1 MADQTDTEQKIF
13 EAARQ
18 VFLEQ
23 GTEKARMQE
32 IADEAG
38 INKAMVHYYFRSKD
52 RLSEAVFQEA
62 ASHFV
67 PRIFGVLT
75 GDQPLEGKVKTVIQE
90 YTDFLGDNPHL
101 PGFVIHEINHHP
113 ERARQFVRSIGTPD
127 LDPLRDQLEQQ
138 VEAGAIR
145 PISIEQFVV
154 NLIALCVFPFV
165 ARPMLE
171 LVLGVDSEEFSDF
184 LEQRQH
190 DLPAFFLNALQP

>member
-13 EAARQ
+13 EAAKQ

-23 GTEKARMQE
+23 GTAKARMQE

-62 ASHFV
+62 AGHFL
-67 PRIFGVLT
+67 PRIVGVLRD
-75 GDQPLEGKVKTVIQE
+75 DQPLEDKVRSVIQK
-90 YTDFLGDNPHL
+90 YTDFLGENPHL
-101 PGFVIHEINHHP
+101 PGFVIHEINHHS
-113 ERARQFVRSIGTPD
+113 ERAKQFVRSIGTPD
-127 LDPLRDQLEQQ
+127 LEPLRTQLEKE
-138 VEAGAIR
+138 VEADAIR
-145 PISIEQFVV
+145 PISAEQFVV

-171 LVLGVDSEEFSDF
+171 LVLDF
-184 LEQRQH
+184 DGGQFDDFIAQRQH
-190 DLPAFFLNALQP
+190 DLPVFFLNALRP

>member
-13 EAARQ
+13 EAAKQ

-23 GTEKARMQE
+23 GTAKARMQE

-62 ASHFV
+62 AGRFL
-67 PRIFGVLT
+67 PRIVGVLT
-75 GDQPLEGKVKTVIQE
+75 GDQPLEDKVESVIRE
-90 YTDFLGDNPHL
+90 YIDFLGENPHL
-101 PGFVIHEINHHP
+101 PGFVIHEINHHS
-113 ERARQFVRSIGTPD
+113 ERARQFMRSIGTPD
-127 LDPLRDQLEQQ
+127 LEPLRSQIEQQ

-145 PISIEQFVV
+145 PISAEQFVV

-171 LVLGVDSEEFSDF
+171 LVLGFDGDQFDDF
-184 LEQRQH
+184 IERRRH
-190 DLPAFFLNALQP
+190 ELPSFFLDALRP

>member
-13 EAARQ
+13 EAAKQ

-23 GTEKARMQE
+23 GTAKARMQE

-62 ASHFV
+62 AGRFL
-67 PRIFGVLT
+67 PRIFGVLA
-75 GDQPLEGKVKTVIQE
+75 GAQSLEEKVKTVIQE

-101 PGFVIHEINHHP
+101 PGFVIHEISHHP
-113 ERARQFVRSIGTPD
+113 ERAKQFVRSIGTPD
-127 LDPLRDQLEQQ
+127 LEPLREQLEEQ

-171 LVLGVDSEEFSDF
+171 LLLGFDGDQFDGF
-184 LEQRQH
+184 IEQRQH
-190 DLPAFFLNALQP
+190 ELPAFFLNALRP